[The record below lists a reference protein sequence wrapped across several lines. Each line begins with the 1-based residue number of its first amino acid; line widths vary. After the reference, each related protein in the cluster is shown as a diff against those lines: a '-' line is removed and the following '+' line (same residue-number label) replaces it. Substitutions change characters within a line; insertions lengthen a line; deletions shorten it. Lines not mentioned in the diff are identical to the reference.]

1 MIPDLDVVRICE
13 SYQTECEC
21 IWIRILESG
30 FLNPD
35 SWIRILESRFR
46 NFYADPRFASDPY
59 RMVRTPPS
67 DLIGLELLMYVRVTR
82 HLDHLWGT
90 GNAMPCSW
98 TMPSRSGK
106 SQTRKHHVYHYHLT
120 VNSPE
125 PTRHGRASI
134 PVRLA
139 GLGFFLRMTRCRVWD
154 FNADKPEFL
163 DADKNLK
170 AYENQTD
177 NRTKDS
183 YKTPSSFWANSQCK
197 KIFVHSFFVVDLI
210 RFM

>member
-1 MIPDLDVVRICE
+1 MR
-13 SYQTECEC
+13 TR
-21 IWIRILESG
+21 IRILESGSVKKIHQTRNAKGFRIRTQSGSANHTKLKANASGSG

-35 SWIRILESRFR
+35 SGIF
-46 NFYADPRFASDPY
+46 
-59 RMVRTPPS
+59 MRTPDSHRIHTIRYGPPPP

-82 HLDHLWGT
+82 HLDHPWEA
-90 GNAMPCSW
+90 GNAMPCSR

-106 SQTRKHHVYHYHLT
+106 SQTCKHHVYHYHLT

-139 GLGFFLRMTRCRVWD
+139 GLGFSLRVTRCRVWD

-170 AYENQTD
+170 A
-177 NRTKDS
+177 
-183 YKTPSSFWANSQCK
+183 
-197 KIFVHSFFVVDLI
+197 
-210 RFM
+210 